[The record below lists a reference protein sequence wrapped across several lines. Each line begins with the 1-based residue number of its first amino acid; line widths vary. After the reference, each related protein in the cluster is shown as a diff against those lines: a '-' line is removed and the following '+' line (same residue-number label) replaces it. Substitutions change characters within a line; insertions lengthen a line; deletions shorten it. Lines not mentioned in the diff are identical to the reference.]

1 MIPDFGQPLP
11 PVQATPN
18 YPAPAGQPDYS
29 KQGFTTYRAP
39 DSAAPAT
46 PLTPPRSYAPLARQ
60 PSQSNTSL
68 ESRIVR
74 LEQLAFGSTYPEH
87 ELDDRVDHLDSEVF
101 GKAGSGDLSSR
112 LAKLEGKLGGQGA
125 FGQGGQ
131 PPPSP
136 VVATSWGPDT
146 IQGGPATRPTSY
158 NAAGPGSDYDS
169 SSQQPK
175 PNNSYAAAQ
184 PVAPARDRPVSG
196 QQQVA
201 IAKPQGIAPPYGTT
215 TSSAGGT
222 FDFQSTVNAI
232 PFDSRAGDY
241 FPQIRKG
248 PNGTVARWTKFP
260 VRVHVPP
267 GSPQSW
273 QSSLESGVKKWSQY
287 LPIVI
292 AGSNEGADIE
302 VVWINHLP
310 PNELGITRV
319 QVQRGVLQS
328 VIYLLRPTY
337 YLPDVPERALAGV
350 FLHEM
355 GHGLGIFGHSDFK
368 DDLMQPIE
376 ISMVGRKR
384 GANAKYK
391 FGNITA
397 RDVNTLKH
405 IYQSPTVPPDFTSP
419 QPTDWNLQS
428 VVKR

>member
-11 PVQATPN
+11 PVQATPS
-18 YPAPAGQPDYS
+18 YPAPAGQPDFS
-29 KQGFTTYRAP
+29 QQGFTTYRAP

-46 PLTPPRSYAPLARQ
+46 PLTPARTYAPPGRQ
-60 PSQSNTSL
+60 PSASNASI

-101 GKAGSGDLSSR
+101 GKSGTGDLSSR

-131 PPPSP
+131 PAPSP
-136 VVATSWGPDT
+136 IVATSWGPDT
-146 IQGGPATRPTSY
+146 IQGGQPSPYSTANS
-158 NAAGPGSDYDS
+158 GSSYDS
-169 SSQQPK
+169 KSQRSAPSGYSA
-175 PNNSYAAAQ
+175 PQ
-184 PVAPARDRPVSG
+184 PVAPTRDRSVSG
-196 QQQVA
+196 QRQVA
-201 IAKPQGIAPPYGTT
+201 IAKPQELVPPYGAT
-215 TSSAGGT
+215 TSSASGL

-232 PFDSRAGDY
+232 PYDSRAGDY

-248 PNGTVARWTKFP
+248 PNGSVARWTKFP
-260 VRVHVPP
+260 IRVHLPA

-287 LPIVI
+287 VPIII
-292 AGSNEGADIE
+292 AGSNEAADVE

-376 ISMVGRKR
+376 IGMVGRKR
-384 GANAKYK
+384 GENAKYK
-391 FGNITA
+391 FGNITP

-405 IYQSPTVPPDFTSP
+405 IYQTPTVPPDFTSP
-419 QPTDWNLQS
+419 QPTDWTLKS
-428 VVKR
+428 ASK